1 MARRKQTSPAS
12 DESGVKAPAAPAPAQ
27 VEEDPELAQARAEV
41 AATPC
46 PGCEYAG
53 TRLVFRVRKEGPN
66 RGRLFAKC
74 TTCERF
80 DWLSDAPVPAGAAVP
95 AASGDA
101 ERDALQAS
109 APPCPKCGKPRRAQR
124 VSKKGPNQG
133 RLFLACSD
141 RACDSFE
148 WAETGPAIVPGAGPA
163 ASANT
168 TEAGLLQAI
177 REAPDDDAP
186 RLIYA
191 DWLEDHSEAERAE
204 LIRVQCEL
212 ARLPLGLRAAQL
224 RQREKELLAR
234 HARAWAAPLA
244 RFASGHTFRRGLLE
258 HVTISPDNFAQHADK
273 LFRAAPLRSLAVEVA
288 YGAPGLRKLTR
299 CRHLLHVNELSL
311 GGYGQCHR
319 SGLKVLVESPNVAN
333 LTHLGLSHQSL
344 SRPAIGDLAASPH
357 LARLTHLDLSNNYL
371 GRRWLLPLANS
382 AYLANLTWLDVQ
394 GNICTPEDAAAL
406 ATSPYLTRLTH
417 LGLNPSGDLWADQLQ
432 QLFHSPNLA
441 RLTSLALDGLLPYQG
456 PYVWSEMLGRLTT
469 LTVSGGTIGD
479 EGAAEL
485 AGTAG
490 AANLTTLGLHYCNIS
505 PTGVEVLAAS
515 RHLANL
521 TSLDLS
527 ANEIGDSGARA
538 LAQSPHLK
546 RLVCLDLSRCELGP
560 RGARALADSPNLPD
574 YLLLNLA
581 GNQLGKA
588 SRQALSRFSCLK
600 VK

>member
-1 MARRKQTSPAS
+1 MAKRKKTPAAS
-12 DESGVKAPAAPAPAQ
+12 DENSVKAPAAPTPAQ
-27 VEEDPELAQARAEV
+27 VEGEADPELAQARAEV
-41 AATPC
+41 AATAC

-80 DWLSDAPVPAGAAVP
+80 DWLTDAPAAAAAP

-148 WAETGPAIVPGAGPA
+148 WAETGSAIVPGAGAA

-177 REAPDDDAP
+177 REAPDDDGP

-191 DWLEDHSEAERAE
+191 DWLDDHNEPERAE

-212 ARLPLGLRAAQL
+212 ARLPLGPRAAQL
-224 RQREKELLAR
+224 RQREQELLAQ

-244 RFASGHTFRRGLLE
+244 SFVSGYTFRRGLLE
-258 HVTISPDNFAQHADK
+258 QVTISPDNFAQHADE
-273 LFRAAPLRSLAVEVA
+273 LFRVAPLRSLVVEVT

-311 GGYGQCHR
+311 CGHGQCHR
-319 SGLKVLVESPNVAN
+319 SGLKVLVESPNLAN
-333 LTHLGLSHQSL
+333 LTHLSLPHQNL
-344 SRPAIGDLAASPH
+344 SRPAIGDLAASRH
-357 LARLTHLDLSNNYL
+357 LARLTHLDLSSNYL
-371 GRRWLLPLANS
+371 ARRGLVPLAGS
-382 AYLANLTWLDVQ
+382 PHLANLTWLDLQ
-394 GNICTPEDAAAL
+394 SNTLGPEDAAAL
-406 ATSPYLTRLTH
+406 ATSPYLTKLTH
-417 LGLNPSGDLWADQLQ
+417 LGLNLMNLALADLQE
-432 QLFHSPNLA
+432 LFHSPNLA
-441 RLTSLALDGLLPYQG
+441 GLTSLVLGDCGGHHWNFLCRE
-456 PYVWSEMLGRLTT
+456 VLGRLTT
-469 LTVSGGTIGD
+469 LTLSGCYIGD
-479 EGAAEL
+479 PGAAEL
-485 AGTAG
+485 AGAAG
-490 AANLTTLGLHYCNIS
+490 AARLTTLGLHSSHIT
-505 PTGVEVLAAS
+505 PTGVEALAAS

-521 TSLDLS
+521 TTLDLS
-527 ANEIGDSGARA
+527 ANDIGDGGARA
-538 LAQSPHLK
+538 LAKSPHLK
-546 RLVCLDLSRCELGP
+546 HLASLDLSRCELGP
-560 RGARALADSPNLPD
+560 RAARALAASANLPD
-574 YLLLNLA
+574 HIVLNLA

-588 SRQALSRFSCLK
+588 SRQALSRFSCLTIK
-600 VK
+600 